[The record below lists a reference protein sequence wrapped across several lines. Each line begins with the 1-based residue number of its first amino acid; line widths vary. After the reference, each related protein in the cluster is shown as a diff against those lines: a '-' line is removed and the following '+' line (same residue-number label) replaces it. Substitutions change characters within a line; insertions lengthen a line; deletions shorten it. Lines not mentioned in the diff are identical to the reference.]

1 MIPQIELYLHTEHE
15 WVTPELMEACS
26 AALTRLLPE
35 LLAFPPGPAHVLSEL
50 ECVEISI
57 VDDATIAQVHA
68 EFLDDPSATDVITF
82 PYGEILVSADT
93 AARYAAAHQLPREQ
107 ELFRYMVHGL
117 THLHG
122 YLDATPEQRAALFAV
137 QEPLV
142 AHFFPLL
149 PTAAQQGAGEPAEA

>member
-1 MIPQIELYLHTEHE
+1 MTPKLELYLHADNS
-15 WVTPELMEACS
+15 WASPELVEVFAT
-26 AALTRLLPE
+26 ALEPLLPE
-35 LLAFPPGPAHVLSEL
+35 LLKTPTGPAHVLSEL

-57 VDDATIAQVHA
+57 VDDDTIAHVHA
-68 EFLDDPSATDVITF
+68 EFLEDPSATDVITF

-93 AARYAAAHQLPREQ
+93 AARYAAEHGLSPAE
-107 ELFRYMVHGL
+107 ELFRYIVHGL

-142 AHFFPLL
+142 SRYYPSACLS
-149 PTAAQQGAGEPAEA
+149 